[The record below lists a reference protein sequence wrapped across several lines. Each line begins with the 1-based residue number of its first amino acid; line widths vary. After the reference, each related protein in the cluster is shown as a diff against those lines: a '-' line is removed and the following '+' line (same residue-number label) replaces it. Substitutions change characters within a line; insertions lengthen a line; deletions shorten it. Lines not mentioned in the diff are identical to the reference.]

1 MGGYAF
7 YVWGSF
13 GITALA
19 MLAESL
25 LIRSQRTSVLA
36 ELADERKH
44 NVQMRGRHESTSQT
58 RSHHCRRTGRIVLAA
73 FLVLNA
79 FESNLVFFFSPTQG
93 TGRGSTT
100 QPHRLVGGMVK
111 TGNRCAKT

>member
-25 LIRSQRTSVLA
+25 LIRSKRTSVLA
-36 ELADERKH
+36 ELADEREA
-44 NVQMRGRHESTSQT
+44 Q
-58 RSHHCRRTGRIVLAA
+58 RSDAR
-73 FLVLNA
+73 
-79 FESNLVFFFSPTQG
+79 SS
-93 TGRGSTT
+93 
-100 QPHRLVGGMVK
+100 
-111 TGNRCAKT
+111 